1 MTNAN
6 KRLNE
11 KEAAEFLDV
20 SPGTLSVWRCLGRY
34 DIPFYRIG
42 RNIRYDLD
50 DLRAFVESRKVG
62 RGAHQEAG

>member
-20 SPGTLSVWRCLGRY
+20 SPGTLSVWRCVGRY

-42 RNIRYDLD
+42 RNIRYECLTDGY
-50 DLRAFVESRKVG
+50 F
-62 RGAHQEAG
+62 